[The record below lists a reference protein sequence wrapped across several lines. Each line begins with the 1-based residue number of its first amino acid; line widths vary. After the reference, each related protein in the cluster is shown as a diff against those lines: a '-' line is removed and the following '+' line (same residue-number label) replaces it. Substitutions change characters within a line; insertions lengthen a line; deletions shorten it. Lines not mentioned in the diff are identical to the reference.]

1 MIYLSSCNKHKYWRF
16 IAYPES
22 VIKEWREEI
31 KLRGLQFA
39 VSPLHEFDLDLH
51 TETGEL
57 KKPHY
62 HVILAYPAST
72 TFQNVKSLTVD
83 TLHAT
88 IPLVCD
94 NPKGAYDYFTHKHDP
109 DKFQYNPDYIEH
121 YNGFDIE
128 EISTLSE
135 KDKAEMIVNIVKDIK
150 DNDIK
155 EYSELVD
162 YYINVGDYKKLNIVS
177 THTIFYNRYITS
189 RRCSS
194 LLYDEEY
201 LSRVG
206 DKNE

>member
-1 MIYLSSCNKHKYWRF
+1 MSSSNKHKYWRF
-16 IAYPES
+16 VVYPES
-22 VIKEWREEI
+22 AITDWREEI

-39 VSPLHEFDLDLH
+39 VSPLHEFDLDLK

-62 HVILAYPAST
+62 HVVLAYPAST
-72 TFQNVKSLTVD
+72 TYQNVKSLTVD

-109 DKFQYNPDYIEH
+109 DKFQYNADYIEH
-121 YNGFDIE
+121 YNGFDIA
-128 EISTLSE
+128 EISALSE
-135 KDKAEMIVNIVKDIK
+135 RDKAEFIVAIVNDINN
-150 DNDIK
+150 NDIL

-162 YYINVGDYKKLNIVS
+162 FYIKQEDFQKLNIVS

-189 RRCSS
+189 RRHSS
-194 LLYDEEY
+194 AKSDEEY
-201 LSRVG
+201 IKEYDERR
-206 DKNE
+206 

>member
-1 MIYLSSCNKHKYWRF
+1 MSNSNKHKYWRF

-22 VIKEWREEI
+22 VIKDWREEI

-62 HVILAYPAST
+62 HVLLAYPSST
-72 TFQNVKSLTVD
+72 TFNNVKSLTVD

-121 YNGFDIE
+121 YNGFDIT
-128 EISTLSE
+128 EISELSE
-135 KDKAEMIVNIVKDIK
+135 KDKADLKISVIQDVIN
-150 DNDIK
+150 NDIK
-155 EYSELVD
+155 EYSQLID
-162 YYINVGDYKKLNIVS
+162 YYISIQDYERFNLVS
-177 THTIFYNRYITS
+177 NNTIFFNRYVSS
-189 RRCSS
+189 RR
-194 LLYDEEY
+194 YAN
-201 LSRVG
+201 
-206 DKNE
+206 DKLVSDNELIERGEII